1 MSEIVRRRR
10 APIHRRLLTGLW
22 TTPLIAVPFAIF
34 FGTLYGR
41 GWESYLLA
49 YKVSLVFTVVIG
61 YAGVLLDEI
70 ADRNSERLEDLF
82 PTQPWAGKS
91 AHYMI
96 GNVVASYVAA
106 FLVNQF
112 VVHDFL
118 GSPRAWVVSGLFTIL
133 FVLLFGGLF
142 AARGYYRVAQE
153 RGAAVERVR
162 GELARAELRALR
174 AQINPH
180 FLFNTLNT
188 IAALI
193 AENPRAA
200 EDVVTQL
207 ADVFRYALTSAEHE
221 TSRLGDELAFVR
233 AYLQIEGV
241 RLGERLHVDERVE
254 PGLDAVRVPSLLLQP
269 LVENAVRY
277 AVAPRTEGGRIGL
290 EVRREGDR
298 LVLVVEDDG
307 PGLDPDAAPS
317 GHGLGLASVRDR
329 LRLAGEGHTLN
340 VDTAPGRGTRF
351 TIGLPL
357 PPDEPARDTP

>member
-1 MSEIVRRRR
+1 MSEIVRHLR
-10 APIHRRLLTGLW
+10 APIRWRLLSGLW
-22 TTPLIAVPFAIF
+22 TTPLVAVPFAIF

-41 GWESYLLA
+41 DWDSYVLT
-49 YKVSLVFTVVIG
+49 YKVSLVMSVVIG

-70 ADRNSERLEDLF
+70 ADRNTERLQNLF
-82 PTQPWAGKS
+82 PTQPWAGK
-91 AHYMI
+91 AVHYMV
-96 GNVVASYVAA
+96 GNVIASYLGA

-112 VVHDFL
+112 VMPGYL
-118 GSPRAWVVSGLFTIL
+118 GGPRAWAVSGLFTIL

-142 AARGYYRVAQE
+142 AARNFYRVAQE
-153 RGAAVERVR
+153 RAAAVERVR

-233 AYLQIEGV
+233 AYLQIESV
-241 RLGERLHVDERVE
+241 RLGERLRVDERIE

-277 AVAPRTEGGRIGL
+277 AVTPRTEGGRIAL
-290 EVRREGDR
+290 EARRAGDR
-298 LVLVVEDDG
+298 LVLVVADDG
-307 PGLDPDAAPS
+307 PGLDTAAAPS

-329 LRLAGEGHTLN
+329 LRLAGAGHALH

-351 TIGLPL
+351 TIELPF
-357 PPDEPARDTP
+357 PPAEPARDMP